1 MARFQNLNL
10 YSYLQL
16 LQNLNTN
23 DKLKLIS
30 YISESIINKK
40 KEKNKTNLLDCYGQF
55 LSEKDADTIIKEIY
69 ESRKFSNREINL

>member
-1 MARFQNLNL
+1 MAHVQNLNL

-30 YISESIINKK
+30 YITESIINKK
-40 KEKNKTNLLDCYGQF
+40 KEKNKTSLLDCYGQF
-55 LSEKDADTIIKEIY
+55 LSEKDADTIIQEIY
-69 ESRKFSNREINL
+69 ESRKFSNRDIKL

>member
-1 MARFQNLNL
+1 MAHIQNLNL

-30 YISESIINKK
+30 YITESIINKK
-40 KEKNKTNLLDCYGQF
+40 KEKNKTSLLDCYGQF
-55 LSEKDADTIIKEIY
+55 LSEKDADTIIQEIY
-69 ESRKFSNREINL
+69 ESRKFSNRDIKL